1 MFALEFMKN
10 AYFAGTTV
18 AILCGVLG
26 VFVIARR
33 LAFLGH
39 ALSEIGFSGATFGLL
54 LNFSPLNGM
63 LLATVLSAFAAHG
76 LGVQRERSEV
86 ATSAVS
92 AAFMGAGVLFL
103 SLSNKNASFATS
115 ILFGS
120 IVGISVQNVIQICS
134 ISIIVLLIMLLIYRR
149 LKFDSF
155 DAVGASIQYN
165 NTNLISL
172 LFLVIMAVS
181 VSVAAQ
187 IVGSLLIFVL
197 LTLPAATAQIFCKS
211 VNKMILFAVIQ
222 AILGVWLGLALGYYT
237 SWPVSFFIAIFE
249 ASVYLISRIATRNK

>member
-1 MFALEFMKN
+1 MFALKFMQN
-10 AYFAGTTV
+10 AYLAGTMV

-63 LLATVLSAFAAHG
+63 LLATVLSAFAAHN
-76 LGVQRERSEV
+76 LGVQKERSEV

-92 AAFMGAGVLFL
+92 ASFMGLGVLFL
-103 SLSNKNASFATS
+103 ALSNKNASFATS

-120 IVGISVQNVIQICS
+120 IVGISNENVWQICL
-134 ISIIVLLIMLLIYRR
+134 ISAIVLLIMLLIYRQ
-149 LKFDSF
+149 LKYDSF
-155 DAVGASIQYN
+155 DAVGAAIKYT

-197 LTLPAATAQIFCKS
+197 LTLPAATSQLFCKS
-211 VNKMILFAVIQ
+211 VNKMLLFAVIQ
-222 AILGVWLGLALGYYT
+222 AIIGVWLGLGLGYLT

-249 ASVYLISRIATRNK
+249 ASVYLLGRTLKHNK

>member
-10 AYFAGTTV
+10 AYFAGTMV
-18 AILCGVLG
+18 AILCGILG

-63 LLATVLSAFAAHG
+63 LLATVISAFAAHN
-76 LGVQRERSEV
+76 LGVQKERSEV

-92 AAFMGAGVLFL
+92 AAFMGLGVLFL

-120 IVGISVQNVIQICS
+120 IVGISTENVWQICS
-134 ISIIVLLIMLLIYRR
+134 ISAIVLLVMLLIYRR
-149 LKFDSF
+149 LKYDSF
-155 DAVGASIQYN
+155 DAIGASIKYS

-172 LFLVIMAVS
+172 LFLIIMAVS

-197 LTLPAATAQIFCKS
+197 LTLPAATAQLFCKS
-211 VNKMILFAVIQ
+211 VNKMLLFAVIQ
-222 AILGVWLGLALGYYT
+222 AILGVWIGLALGYIT

-249 ASVYLISRIATRNK
+249 AAVYLIGRTWQRQK